1 MGVVQL
7 WLLRSGATSTLLQ
20 APREGPYT
28 TQAHTQAILN
38 AVPDVILGLDA
49 QCHITLANP
58 GVSSVFGLQPEDL
71 SGTPLADVVPGLTQ
85 AEAEQRMTFAMLNL
99 YSRALECTSNGVV
112 IVDMKLPGRPM
123 FYVNPAYARITG
135 YECHEVI
142 GRHNGLLHRE
152 DRDQPG
158 LRRLARAWRA
168 GESTQVVLRNY
179 RKDGTLFF
187 NELAIAPVIA
197 RDGSVPHYVGVPTDV
212 TERERS
218 RMAIAE
224 RSGRL
229 NAVFDLSPDGFVVFD
244 RGGRLVYFNRAFRA
258 MTGWHAQAVG
268 ANLDQG
274 IGMSPEQLA
283 RVFERF
289 YRTDPSGNIPGTGL
303 GMSLVKEIVE
313 LQGGRVKVLSQLDSG
328 TTVTL
333 WLPLAAATAEA

>member
-38 AVPDVILGLDA
+38 AVPDAILGLDA

-112 IVDMKLPGRPM
+112 IIDMKMRGKPM

-187 NELAIAPVIA
+187 NELAIAPVPP
-197 RDGSVPHYVGVPTDV
+197 RDGSVPHYVGVHHGRDRARTHAHGHGRAQRAAECGVRPQP
-212 TERERS
+212 RRLRRLRS
-218 RMAIAE
+218 R
-224 RSGRL
+224 RTSGLLQPRL
-229 NAVFDLSPDGFVVFD
+229 L
-244 RGGRLVYFNRAFRA
+244 
-258 MTGWHAQAVG
+258 
-268 ANLDQG
+268 
-274 IGMSPEQLA
+274 
-283 RVFERF
+283 